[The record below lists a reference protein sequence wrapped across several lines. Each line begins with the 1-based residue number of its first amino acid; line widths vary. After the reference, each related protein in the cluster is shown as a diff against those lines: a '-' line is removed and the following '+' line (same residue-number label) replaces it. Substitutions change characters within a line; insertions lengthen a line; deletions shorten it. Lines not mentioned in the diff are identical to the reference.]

1 MPETR
6 TSLIKPSLQTPFHID
21 FEWWKAN
28 DTNWHVELKGL
39 LCPEH
44 QALYSTLEDGQLIDW
59 VDPETAEVRQLDGLQ
74 SLIMNHCAKQDDF
87 ISEHTAIVDAV
98 FRLFLINGNIPL
110 TPDEIGRKLNRPGLI
125 ILKTISGVRIY
136 KGLRPF
142 FKK

>member
-1 MPETR
+1 MPEIR
-6 TSLIKPSLQTPFHID
+6 TSLLKPTLQTPFHID

-59 VDPETAEVRQLDGLQ
+59 VNPETAEVRQLDGLQ
-74 SLIMNHCAKQDDF
+74 SLIMNHCAKQEDF

-98 FRLFLINGNIPL
+98 FRLFLKNGNTPL
-110 TPDEIGRKLNRPGLI
+110 TSEEIGQNLNRSGLI

-142 FKK
+142 IN